1 MKGVLAY
8 TMKDMNEER
17 KKQNISS
24 NINVSNYKDSETEK
38 MLQRI
43 KKFRLLDDDF
53 MIVCFEN
60 NIEATELVLII
71 ILEKPDIIVKT
82 VQTQYTMKNIKGRS
96 VRLDI
101 YATDAD
107 NKKYNIE
114 IQRADKGAGAKRAR
128 YNSSLIDSNI
138 IPAGS
143 DIEDLPETFV
153 IFITEN
159 DVLGKGKSI
168 YHINR
173 YIEEIGEY
181 FNDGSH
187 IIYVNAATTEKTAL
201 GQLMSDFRATT
212 ADEMKNKVLADTVRH
227 FKEDEEGVS
236 VMCKIME
243 EVKAEGE
250 IIGKVKLLYQDFGMS
265 ISDIA
270 IKLRIS
276 NEEVEK
282 IVKEEILCVK

>member
-1 MKGVLAY
+1 
-8 TMKDMNEER
+8 MKDMNEER
-17 KKQNISS
+17 KKQNIGS
-24 NINVSNYKDSETEK
+24 NVKVSETEK

-43 KKFRLLDDDF
+43 KKLRLLDDDF
-53 MIVCFEN
+53 MTVCFEN
-60 NIEATELVLII
+60 NIEATELVLSI

-82 VQTQYTMKNIKGRS
+82 VQTQYTVKNIKGRS

-128 YNSSLIDSNI
+128 YNSSVIDSNA

-143 DIEDLPETFV
+143 DVESLPETYV

-159 DVLGKGKSI
+159 DVFGKGKSI

-201 GQLMSDFRATT
+201 GQLMSDFRATK

-236 VMCKIME
+236 VMCKIIE
-243 EVKAEGE
+243 ELAEELAEERLAKEKAEGE
-250 IIGKVKLLYQDFGMS
+250 IIGKVKLLYQDFEMP

-270 IKLRIS
+270 LKLKITK
-276 NEEVEK
+276 EQVEK